1 MQEYCLTDAR
11 YATRLPDGVKDEEA
25 GPILCGGVTAY
36 TACRRSQVRA
46 GQWIVLIGAG
56 GGLGHLA
63 IQYAKVMGMRI
74 IAVDGGAEKEKL
86 CLSLGAE
93 HYIDYTSLQDIP
105 AEVQRITTYGAHGVA
120 VFATAAQSYAIAPLL
135 LRPGG
140 TMVAV
145 GIPVDPT
152 VIIGAPPTLITLR
165 SLNIVGAVTG
175 TLKQVDEA
183 LDFVARGLVKPSL
196 TIGTLHDVNEMFE
209 KIGAGKMPGRAVIKL
224 SG

>member
-1 MQEYCLTDAR
+1 MH
-11 YATRLPDGVKDEEA
+11 
-25 GPILCGGVTAY
+25 
-36 TACRRSQVRA
+36 
-46 GQWIVLIGAG
+46 IGAG

-63 IQYAKVMGMRI
+63 IQYAKVMGMRV

-93 HYIDYTSLQDIP
+93 HFIDYTSVQDIP
-105 AEVQRITTYGAHGVA
+105 AEIQRITTYGAHGVA
-120 VFATAAQSYAIAPLL
+120 VFATASQSYATAPLM

-152 VIIGAPPTLITLR
+152 AIIGAPAPVITLR

-175 TLKQVDEA
+175 TLKQVEEA

-196 TIGTLHDVNEMFE
+196 TIGSLQDVGEMFE
-209 KIGAGKMPGRAVIKL
+209 KMAAGKLPGRAVIKV
-224 SG
+224 SE

>member
-1 MQEYCLTDAR
+1 ML
-11 YATRLPDGVKDEEA
+11 L
-25 GPILCGGVTAY
+25 
-36 TACRRSQVRA
+36 
-46 GQWIVLIGAG
+46 GAG

-93 HYIDYTSLQDIP
+93 HFIDYTSVPDIP
-105 AEVQRITTYGAHGVA
+105 AEVLRITTYGAHGVA
-120 VFATAAQSYAIAPLL
+120 IFATSSQSYATGPFL

-145 GIPVDPT
+145 GLPVDET
-152 VIIGAPPTLITLR
+152 VIAGAPPGLITIR

-175 TLKQVDEA
+175 TLKQVEEA
-183 LDFVARGLVKPSL
+183 LDFVARGLVKPTL
-196 TIGTLHDVNEMFE
+196 THGTLHDLDEIFKKM
-209 KIGAGKMPGRAVIKL
+209 GASQLAGRAVIKV
-224 SG
+224 SA

>member
-1 MQEYCLTDAR
+1 M
-11 YATRLPDGVKDEEA
+11 
-25 GPILCGGVTAY
+25 CGGVTAY

-46 GQWIVLIGAG
+46 GQWIVLLGAG

-86 CLSLGAE
+86 CMSLGAE
-93 HYIDYTSLQDIP
+93 HFIDYTSVQDIP
-105 AEVQRITTYGAHGVA
+105 AEIQRITTYGAHGVA
-120 VFATAAQSYAIAPLL
+120 VFATAAQSYAIAPLM

-145 GIPVDPT
+145 GIPIDPT
-152 VIIGAPPTLITLR
+152 VTAGAPPALITIR

-175 TLKQVDEA
+175 TLKQVEEA
-183 LDFVARGLVKPSL
+183 LDFVARGLVKPNL
-196 TIGTLHDVNEMFE
+196 TVGTLDDVDDILE
-209 KIGAGKMPGRAVIKL
+209 KMSTGKLPGRAVIKV

>member
-1 MQEYCLTDAR
+1 ML
-11 YATRLPDGVKDEEA
+11 V
-25 GPILCGGVTAY
+25 
-36 TACRRSQVRA
+36 
-46 GQWIVLIGAG
+46 GAG

-63 IQYAKVMGMRI
+63 VQYAKVMGMRI

-93 HYIDYTSLQDIP
+93 HFIDYTSVQDIP
-105 AEVQRITTYGAHGVA
+105 AEVLRITTYGAHGVA
-120 VFATAAQSYAIAPLL
+120 VFAASPKSYATAPFL

-145 GIPVDPT
+145 GIPVDPA
-152 VIIGAPPTLITLR
+152 VMVAVPPSLLTMR
-165 SLNIVGAVTG
+165 SLNVVGAVTG

-183 LDFVARGLVKPSL
+183 LDFVARGLVKPNL
-196 TIGTLHDVNEMFE
+196 TCGTLHDIEEMYD
-209 KIGAGKMPGRAVIKL
+209 KLGAGTLAGRAVIKV

>member
-1 MQEYCLTDAR
+1 M
-11 YATRLPDGVKDEEA
+11 
-25 GPILCGGVTAY
+25 
-36 TACRRSQVRA
+36 
-46 GQWIVLIGAG
+46 LIGAG

-93 HYIDYTSLQDIP
+93 HFIDYTSVQDIP
-105 AEVQRITTYGAHGVA
+105 AEIQRITTYGAHGVA
-120 VFATAAQSYAIAPLL
+120 VFSTAAQSYAIAPML

-140 TMVAV
+140 TMVVAGV
-145 GIPVDPT
+145 PIDPT
-152 VIIGAPPTLITLR
+152 VMAGAPPALIAMR

-183 LDFVARGLVKPSL
+183 LDFVARGLVKPNL
-196 TIGTLHDVNEMFE
+196 TFGTLHDVDDIFE
-209 KIGAGKMPGRAVIKL
+209 KMSAGKLLGRAVIKV

>member
-1 MQEYCLTDAR
+1 M
-11 YATRLPDGVKDEEA
+11 
-25 GPILCGGVTAY
+25 CGGVTAY

-46 GQWIVLIGAG
+46 GQWIVLMGAG

-93 HYIDYTSLQDIP
+93 HFIDYTSVQDMP
-105 AEVQRITTYGAHGVA
+105 AEVLRITTYGAHGVA
-120 VFATAAQSYAIAPLL
+120 VFATSSQSYATAPFL

-140 TMVAV
+140 TVVAV
-145 GIPVDPT
+145 SIPADPT
-152 VIIGAPPTLITLR
+152 VTAGAPPGMLATR
-165 SLNIVGAVTG
+165 SLNVVGAMTG

-183 LDFVARGLVKPSL
+183 LDFVARGLVKPTL
-196 TIGTLHDVNEMFE
+196 IHGTLHDIDEIFDKM
-209 KIGAGKMPGRAVIKL
+209 GAGQLAGRAVIKI
-224 SG
+224 SA

>member
-1 MQEYCLTDAR
+1 ML
-11 YATRLPDGVKDEEA
+11 L
-25 GPILCGGVTAY
+25 
-36 TACRRSQVRA
+36 
-46 GQWIVLIGAG
+46 GAG

-63 IQYAKVMGMRI
+63 VQYAKVMGMRV

-93 HYIDYTSLQDIP
+93 HYIDYTSVKDIP
-105 AEVQRITTYGAHGVA
+105 AEILRMTTYGAHGVA
-120 VFATAAQSYAIAPLL
+120 VFATSAQSYATAPFL

-145 GIPVDPT
+145 AVPADPT
-152 VIIGAPPTLITLR
+152 VIAGAPPAVIALR

-175 TLKQVDEA
+175 TLKQVEEA

-196 TIGTLHDVNEMFE
+196 TCGTLHDIDEMFE
-209 KIGAGKMPGRAVIKL
+209 KMDAGTLAGRAVIKV

>member
-1 MQEYCLTDAR
+1 MF
-11 YATRLPDGVKDEEA
+11 
-25 GPILCGGVTAY
+25 
-36 TACRRSQVRA
+36 
-46 GQWIVLIGAG
+46 IGAG

-63 IQYAKVMGMRI
+63 IQYAKAMGMRI
-74 IAVDGGAEKEKL
+74 IAVDGGGEKEKL

-93 HYIDYTSLQDIP
+93 HFIDYTSAQDIP
-105 AEVQRITTYGAHGVA
+105 AEIQRITTYGAHGVA
-120 VFATAAQSYAIAPLL
+120 VFATATQSYAIAPLL

-152 VIIGAPPTLITLR
+152 MMVGAPPALITLR

-183 LDFVARGLVKPSL
+183 LDFVARGLVKPIL
-196 TIGTLHDVNEMFE
+196 TFGTLHDVGEIFE
-209 KIGAGKMPGRAVIKL
+209 KMGAGKLPGRAVIKVC
-224 SG
+224 G